1 MMNAGHLQIREESFA
16 STDNDLD
23 PYGLASASS
32 SPGQDR
38 RKQEENEWNREMA
51 PELRLAEKQYATQSQ
66 RRLQVAQTKAND
78 SLAKQLQLRSQASQ
92 SFVATSRRGTEEDS
106 DSGRELTKEEVMFAS
121 RTPTRKQSVHRATKK
136 TKREA
141 KLQAF

>member
-1 MMNAGHLQIREESFA
+1 
-16 STDNDLD
+16 
-23 PYGLASASS
+23 
-32 SPGQDR
+32 
-38 RKQEENEWNREMA
+38 MA

-66 RRLQVAQTKAND
+66 RRLQDARTKAND

-106 DSGRELTKEEVMFAS
+106 DSGREMTKEEVMFAS
-121 RTPTRKQSVHRATKK
+121 KTPARKQSVHRVTKK